1 MWANEAKEV
10 IKTDS
15 LERRAKKKGGGAVNS
30 LLCRLLSRMNE
41 AECLGRNQGQLARCS
56 LGYSED
62 IYCLSPTLT
71 ASSFLDIFCPPH
83 PTLSPLCMSH
93 PSPDRRQLWHQ
104 GCPDFCL
111 PRRGFIDSHQVAWHA
126 LTLGNNS
133 HVTLAAANAP
143 QGPHSV
149 LFFVCLFAFFSP
161 SLV

>member
-1 MWANEAKEV
+1 MWAKEVEEV

-15 LERRAKKKGGGAVNS
+15 LERRAKKGGGAVNS

-41 AECLGRNQGQLARCS
+41 AERLGRNQGQLAGCS

-62 IYCLSPTLT
+62 IYCLSPTLP
-71 ASSFLDIFCPPH
+71 AFSFLDIFCPP
-83 PTLSPLCMSH
+83 TSPLCMSH

-111 PRRGFIDSHQVAWHA
+111 PRRGFIDSHQVAWHS

-133 HVTLAAANAP
+133 HVTLATANAP
-143 QGPHSV
+143 QEPRRV
-149 LFFVCLFAFFSP
+149 FFP